1 MELSKECSS
10 FPHNLYD
17 MLDQLL
23 AMVQEIGKEQVED
36 NSLIPNEQNETVMA
50 TASETVLSTLQ
61 QAIASGRGEEVLSM
75 FKSNSSAEIMSSPV
89 AQDIQSGFM
98 DNAQQKLGLSKN
110 VVAGLAS
117 TMIPIIISKLVKRTN
132 SSAEQ
137 DNAFNLEGLIGG
149 LIGGGNNGNG
159 NGLDIGSLI
168 GQFTGGGQKGGG
180 GISDLISQFTG
191 GGKSSSGGSDMIG
204 NLVKGFFGK

>member
-1 MELSKECSS
+1 
-10 FPHNLYD
+10 

-23 AMVQEIGKEQVED
+23 AMIKEIGKEQVVD
-36 NSLIPNEQNETVMA
+36 NSLIPNEQNDTVMA
-50 TASETVLSTLQ
+50 TASESVLATLQ

-132 SSAEQ
+132 SPAEQ

-149 LIGGGNNGNG
+149 LIGGGKGGNG
-159 NGLDIGSLI
+159 SGGLDIGSLI
-168 GQFTGGGQKGGG
+168 GQFTGGGQNGGG
-180 GISDLISQFTG
+180 GLSDIISQFTG
-191 GGKSSSGGSDMIG
+191 GGKKTSGGNDMIG